1 MIVVVAEKPSVGRD
15 IARVLGCR
23 TKGEGFLQGE
33 KYSVTW
39 AVGHL
44 VTLNE
49 PHEVDVKYKKWRAE
63 DLPMLPDDIGT
74 KVIPKTRAQFSV
86 IKKLICD
93 KQTERVI
100 CATDAGREGELIF
113 RLIYEKSG
121 CKKPVDRLWISSMT
135 DAAINEG
142 FSSLKPDSAYD
153 GLYHS
158 AACRSQADWLVGM
171 NASRAF
177 TLRYNALLSVGRV
190 QTPTLAILVSRAKE
204 IREFVPEEY
213 HTVTADLGDYSGQW
227 FDPAVSEERLSSRIK
242 DKATAD
248 AIASQ
253 VKNKPAIV
261 TKVTSEHKRELPPQL
276 FDLTSLQREAN
287 KVMGFTASKTLKV
300 AQSLYET
307 RKCITY
313 PRTDSRYLPDDMVP
327 RVQKTVDNLPP
338 QYGELTAAI
347 PRPGGALP
355 YSKRIYDDSR
365 VSDHHAIIPTPQKID
380 PGKLDKDEQALF
392 DMVAKR
398 FIAAFYPAHEYDAAR
413 VITSSEQQ
421 LFKSTGRT
429 VTVQGWKAV
438 YPSKRDEEEAETA
451 LPSLEEGSARTV
463 RSAKVKRESTKPP
476 SPHTDATLLSS
487 MENAGK
493 TIEDEELREQMKGS
507 GLGTPATR
515 AAIIDRIIQVG
526 YVARK
531 GRALLPT
538 EKGEQLISAVPPEIA
553 SPEMT
558 GQWEKALTEIA
569 QNKRD
574 TRRFMDGIQR
584 LTRFLV
590 EFARN
595 EGPDVHFEREEG
607 RGARRKATEVP
618 KQDIGIG
625 CPVCGGQVQETEKA
639 FGCAQWRKGCKFT
652 LWKNALARQGGPLL
666 SSAIVKLLIEKGE
679 VPGSTGKIALK
690 DGRISFTK
698 IGESEPAVSLP
709 ILYEKPPEK
718 RKP

>member
-33 KYSVTW
+33 KYCVTW

-44 VTLNE
+44 ITLND
-49 PHEVDVKYKKWRAE
+49 PHEVDPKYKKWRAV

-121 CKKPVDRLWISSMT
+121 CNKPVDRLWISSMT
-135 DAAINEG
+135 DAAILEG
-142 FSSLKPDSAYD
+142 FDTLKPASAYD
-153 GLYHS
+153 GLYYS

-204 IREFVPEEY
+204 IREFVPEGY
-213 HTVTADLGDYSGQW
+213 FTVTADFGDYSGQW
-227 FDPAVSEERLSSRIK
+227 FDLNITEDKFASRIK
-242 DKATAD
+242 SKETAD
-248 AIASQ
+248 SIAAK
-253 VKNKPAIV
+253 VKNKPATV
-261 TKVTSEHKRELPPQL
+261 ASVTSEHKRELPPPL
-276 FDLTSLQREAN
+276 YDLTSLQREAN
-287 KVMGFTASKTLKV
+287 KALGFTASKTLKV

-313 PRTDSRYLPDDMVP
+313 PRTDSRYLPDDMAP
-327 RVQKTVDNLPP
+327 RVQKTVDNLPA
-338 QYGELTAAI
+338 QYSALTTGI
-347 PRPGGALP
+347 PRVDGALP
-355 YSKRIYDDSR
+355 HSKRVYDDSK
-365 VSDHHAIIPTPQKID
+365 VSDHHAIIPTPQRID
-380 PGKLDKDEQALF
+380 PGKLEKDEQALF

-398 FIAAFYPAHEYDAAR
+398 FIAVFYPAYEYDAAK
-413 VITSSEQQ
+413 VITVSEEQS
-421 LFKSTGRT
+421 FKSTGRT
-429 VTVQGWKAV
+429 VTAQGWKAV
-438 YPSKRDEEEAETA
+438 YPSKRDEEETA
-451 LPSLEEGSARTV
+451 LPPLENGSIRTV
-463 RSAKVKRESTKPP
+463 HSAKAKRESTKPP
-476 SPHTDATLLSS
+476 VPHTDASLLFS
-487 MENAGK
+487 MEHAGK

-515 AAIIDRIIQVG
+515 AAIIERIIQVG

-531 GRALLPT
+531 GKALLPT
-538 EKGEQLISAVPPEIA
+538 QKGEQLISVVPPEIA

-558 GQWEKALTEIA
+558 GQWEKALTQIA

-574 TRRFMDGIQR
+574 KKRFMDGIQR

-590 EFARN
+590 DFAR
-595 EGPDVHFEREEG
+595 GKAPDVFFEREAG
-607 RGARRKATEVP
+607 KGGQRKTAVQ
-618 KQDIGIG
+618 KKNIGIN
-625 CPVCGGQVQETEKA
+625 CPVCGGQVQETDKA
-639 FGCAQWRKGCKFT
+639 FGCAQWRNGCKFT
-652 LWKNALARQGGPLL
+652 LWKNALTRQGGPVLTGT
-666 SSAIVKLLIEKGE
+666 IVKTLLEKGE
-679 VPGSTGKIALK
+679 VPGSTGKVTLE
-690 DGRISFTK
+690 DGLLSFYRN
-698 IGESEPAVSLP
+698 GEEKPVLSVGV
-709 ILYEKPPEK
+709 LYEKSTAKKAP
-718 RKP
+718 